1 MPTTYAHDLF
11 GKRVYRKL
19 SAKLQHLIRSNGNLY
34 RIGQHGPDILFYYFI
49 SKNPVTQYGVQMHGR
64 KAREFFE
71 KGMAKVREE
80 KNPALMA
87 YLLGFGCHY
96 ILDSTCHPYVNQVA
110 AEGKISHTLLEKEFD
125 RMLMYETGKDPLR
138 FYPSHGIRASFSVHG
153 RYIRYYR
160 RSVPGIFT
168 CPLKMMKI
176 FTCILVCDDGGRK
189 RRLSEHALSPAGKKI
204 SAFII
209 TEFFMSPEPEID
221 CKEELLNL
229 DSLMEEALAKAPDM
243 LEELAALAV
252 RPGHLS
258 DRWDLTF
265 NG

>member
-110 AEGKISHTLLEKEFD
+110 AGGKISHTLFEKEFD

-138 FYPSHGIRASFSVHG
+138 FYPSHGMDDP
-153 RYIRYYR
+153 
-160 RSVPGIFT
+160 PGI
-168 CPLKMMKI
+168 
-176 FTCILVCDDGGRK
+176 
-189 RRLSEHALSPAGKKI
+189 AGN
-204 SAFII
+204 
-209 TEFFMSPEPEID
+209 PY
-221 CKEELLNL
+221 
-229 DSLMEEALAKAPDM
+229 
-243 LEELAALAV
+243 LE
-252 RPGHLS
+252 HLS
-258 DRWDLTF
+258 VIENDEDIHLYF
-265 NG
+265 GM

>member
-87 YLLGFGCHY
+87 YLLG
-96 ILDSTCHPYVNQVA
+96 V
-110 AEGKISHTLLEKEFD
+110 
-125 RMLMYETGKDPLR
+125 RMSLYPGFYLSSLR
-138 FYPSHGIRASFSVHG
+138 QSGSCRGESLTY
-153 RYIRYYR
+153 
-160 RSVPGIFT
+160 
-168 CPLKMMKI
+168 
-176 FTCILVCDDGGRK
+176 
-189 RRLSEHALSPAGKKI
+189 AL
-204 SAFII
+204 
-209 TEFFMSPEPEID
+209 
-221 CKEELLNL
+221 
-229 DSLMEEALAKAPDM
+229 
-243 LEELAALAV
+243 
-252 RPGHLS
+252 
-258 DRWDLTF
+258 
-265 NG
+265 

>member
-110 AEGKISHTLLEKEFD
+110 AEGKISHTLFEKEFD

-138 FYPSHGIRASFSVHG
+138 FYPSHGIRASFLSAWTIHQVLPA
-153 RYIRYYR
+153 IRTGNIYL
-160 RSVPGIFT
+160 S
-168 CPLKMMKI
+168 LKMMKI
-176 FTCILVCDDGGRK
+176 FTCFG
-189 RRLSEHALSPAGKKI
+189 
-204 SAFII
+204 
-209 TEFFMSPEPEID
+209 M
-221 CKEELLNL
+221 
-229 DSLMEEALAKAPDM
+229 
-243 LEELAALAV
+243 
-252 RPGHLS
+252 
-258 DRWDLTF
+258 
-265 NG
+265 